1 MVAFREKV
9 QPAAPDLT
17 LTSMR
22 RNIPLITD
30 TTFDLLIAGGLFRVR
45 AAREACLQP
54 SYIMTESRTSGTT
67 A

>member
-1 MVAFREKV
+1 
-9 QPAAPDLT
+9 
-17 LTSMR
+17 MR